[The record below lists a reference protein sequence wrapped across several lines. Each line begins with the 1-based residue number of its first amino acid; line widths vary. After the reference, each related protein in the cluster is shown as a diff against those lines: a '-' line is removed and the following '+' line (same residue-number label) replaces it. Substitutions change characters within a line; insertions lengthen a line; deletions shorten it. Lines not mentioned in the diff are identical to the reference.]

1 MRGVPF
7 HIIFS
12 LSPGRDVPAA
22 DILPLVRLH
31 RLVPLFL
38 LIFHLHKFL
47 PHSIFPQM
55 QKKPHKKSAGITKP
69 SDVVIATIG
78 SHSAL
83 QILKG
88 ARDEGIRNL
97 VICKKG
103 HERAYKTYGVADEII
118 LVDDW
123 NEWNDELEQKLLD
136 RNAIIIPH
144 GSFISYM
151 GTDRVKK
158 MKVMYYGTKEILEWE
173 SNRTMEREWLLKA
186 DINMPRVFKM
196 PEDIDRP
203 VIVKFHGAGG
213 GFGYFVVRNAEQFY
227 EVKNR
232 KYPDEHDYTIQ
243 EYIIGVPLYVHYFYS
258 PITGEL
264 EIMSFDR
271 RYESNAD
278 SIGRIKA
285 EDQLAAN
292 IHTSYTIVGNQP
304 IVVRESMLPEFFEM
318 GDRVV
323 KISQQL
329 CGKGLFGPFCL
340 ESIITR
346 KLQTF
351 VFEISARIVAG
362 TNPFIEGSPYTALK
376 YDVSMSTGRRIAR
389 EIRTAIE
396 QGRLEEILG

>member
-1 MRGVPF
+1 MTRTKSPSPA
-7 HIIFS
+7 S
-12 LSPGRDVPAA
+12 L
-22 DILPLVRLH
+22 
-31 RLVPLFL
+31 
-38 LIFHLHKFL
+38 
-47 PHSIFPQM
+47 
-55 QKKPHKKSAGITKP
+55 KPK
-69 SDVVIATIG
+69 DLVIATLG

-88 ARDEGIRNL
+88 ARDEGMKNL
-97 VICKKG
+97 VICKRGK
-103 HERAYKTYGVADEII
+103 ERPYISYDVADEII

-123 NEWNDELEQKLLD
+123 SEWNNELEQKLIA

-144 GSFISYM
+144 GSFVSYM
-151 GTDRVKK
+151 GPERVQQ
-158 MKVMYYGTKEILEWE
+158 MKTMYYGTKEILEWE

-186 DINMPRVFKM
+186 DIVMPRVFEK

-213 GFGYFVVRNAEQFY
+213 GFGYFVVRSPEQFY

-232 KYPDEHDYTIQ
+232 KYPEEHDFTIQ

-258 PITGEL
+258 PLTKEL
-264 EIMSFDR
+264 EIMSFDK

-285 EDQLAAN
+285 EDQLAAH

-304 IVVRESMLPEFFEM
+304 IVVRESMLPEFFDM
-318 GDRVV
+318 GERVV
-323 KISQQL
+323 KVSQSL

-340 ESIITR
+340 ETIITR

-362 TNPFIEGSPYTALK
+362 TNPFVEGSPYTALK
-376 YDVSMSTGRRIAR
+376 YDVPMSTGRRIAL
-389 EIRTAIE
+389 EIKNAAQE
-396 QGRLEEILG
+396 GRLEEILG